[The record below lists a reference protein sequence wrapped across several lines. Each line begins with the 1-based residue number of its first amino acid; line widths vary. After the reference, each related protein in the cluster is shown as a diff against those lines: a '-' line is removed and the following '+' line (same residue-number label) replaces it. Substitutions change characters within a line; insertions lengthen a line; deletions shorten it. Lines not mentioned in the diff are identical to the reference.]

1 MKPFSIVP
9 EHASLF
15 HFRFH
20 LINAAKLILA
30 GIGLAAILLWS
41 CNEEAASQ
49 STPGSAT
56 AASVMPVQAWVPT
69 LHASVQEV
77 PLVLTVTDH
86 KGNYVGNLVQS
97 DLTVLDNNQEQT
109 AVTFFEHQTNLPLS
123 VAIVVDVSSS
133 VAQRFIAEQG
143 TIRSFV
149 RSVARPS
156 DVVSIFAFNES
167 LELVAKVDNN
177 WKEIAHRVKKLHLK
191 GNTALYDALVGAADF
206 LHQDGAPSRR
216 VIIVITD
223 GEEND
228 SVYSLEGTIAHALKA
243 EAAIYAVNVSYRV
256 TEDEAAKQG
265 ESVLKRLAAETGGN
279 YLQAGANGDL
289 SGAFGKIR
297 RELRSQ
303 YALSYRPSALGE
315 SVFHHV
321 QVLATRRLH
330 VRCRSGYYVR

>member
-1 MKPFSIVP
+1 MKPYSSIPV
-9 EHASLF
+9 HRLLF
-15 HFRFH
+15 HFELH
-20 LINAAKLILA
+20 PNAAKLILA
-30 GIGLAAILLWS
+30 GTGLAAILLWG
-41 CNEEAASQ
+41 CNKEGASQ
-49 STPGSAT
+49 STARSAT
-56 AASVMPVQAWVPT
+56 AANVMPVQPWVPT
-69 LHASVQEV
+69 LHSSVQEV

-97 DLTVLDNNQEQT
+97 ELTILDNNREQT

-143 TIRSFV
+143 TIKSFV
-149 RSVARPS
+149 HSVARSS
-156 DVVSIFAFNES
+156 DVVNIFAFNES
-167 LELVAKVDNN
+167 LQLVAKVDNN

-206 LHQDGAPSRR
+206 LHQEGAPSRR
-216 VIIVITD
+216 LIVVITD

-228 SVYSLEGTIAHALKA
+228 SVYSLDGTIAHALKA

-256 TEDEAAKQG
+256 TEDAEAKRG
-265 ESVLKRLAAETGGN
+265 ESLLKRLADATGGN
-279 YLQAGANGDL
+279 YLKAGENGEL

-303 YALSYRPSALGE
+303 YALSYRPSDVGE

-321 QVLATRRLH
+321 QVLATRRMH